1 VNEYLRLLGTGFL
14 IPSICSSLLSVGIP
28 ERGTVLS
35 EGVFG
40 VAGTGFWSSLPI
52 AVLVYFLLAFLNVEL
67 FLVKESLEFSPNICS
82 SLLYV
87 GIPECGT
94 VLSEGVF
101 GVAGTGFC
109 SSLPISVLVYFLLAF
124 LNVKLLLVNE
134 SLGRFWSSL
143 PVSGLVCFLLTFLNL

>member
-1 VNEYLRLLGTGFL
+1 MNEYLRLLGTGFL

-52 AVLVYFLLAFLNVEL
+52 AVLVYFLLAFLNV
-67 FLVKESLEFSPNICS
+67 
-82 SLLYV
+82 
-87 GIPECGT
+87 
-94 VLSEGVF
+94 
-101 GVAGTGFC
+101 
-109 SSLPISVLVYFLLAF
+109 
-124 LNVKLLLVNE
+124 KLLFVNE

-143 PVSGLVCFLLTFLNL
+143 SIWSSLLSVDIPELITVLS